1 LHPVK
6 LTATEIE
13 DEMQDLVNRARC
25 IARKRSGEMPAD
37 APTKVKRVRCLLDKG
52 SCTAGKRSGELIAES
67 SAKVKCVQNTSF
79 AVTGESKLQACF
91 TSGKRF
97 EELIADSTSNTKRV
111 QNPRQNNGKRSGE
124 LIAESSA
131 KVKSV
136 QNTSIA
142 VTVEPKPQPCFT
154 SGKRFQ
160 ELIADA
166 TCEINRLQNP
176 WQNNGQQSGELTA
189 ESSAKVEC
197 VRNTSI
203 AVTGEPKPQPGFT
216 SGKRFQEL
224 ITDATCEINRVQ
236 NPWQNN
242 GKRSGE
248 LTAESPAK
256 RKSVRNFMIAV
267 KGGHSKRFCYNSSA
281 CPCGRRKRLDVA

>member
-1 LHPVK
+1 MTRCCIHRLDRSEESRHDLHVKIFLPICYLHPVK

-111 QNPRQNNGKRSGE
+111 QNP
-124 LIAESSA
+124 
-131 KVKSV
+131 
-136 QNTSIA
+136 
-142 VTVEPKPQPCFT
+142 
-154 SGKRFQ
+154 
-160 ELIADA
+160 
-166 TCEINRLQNP
+166 
-176 WQNNGQQSGELTA
+176 
-189 ESSAKVEC
+189 
-197 VRNTSI
+197 
-203 AVTGEPKPQPGFT
+203 
-216 SGKRFQEL
+216 
-224 ITDATCEINRVQ
+224 
-236 NPWQNN
+236 WQNN

-248 LTAESPAK
+248 LTAESSAK
-256 RKSVRNFMIAV
+256 VKRLQNLEIAV
-267 KGGHSKRFCYNSSA
+267 AGDHSRRFCYVSSA
-281 CPCGRRKRLDVA
+281 CPCGKPKKLDVA